1 MSFWKKNKKYLEKYN
16 FIRWPQF
23 STDKSAN
30 IMCHRIELLSDFIKP
45 ISYIFMAIWFTPCPT
60 DQRYWFFRPER
71 AEMIFTKRLF
81 SSLSARKR
89 SEGWWKYFQ
98 GVALHPLEWRKA
110 FRSFHPTHLVSLMY
124 SEKEFPWDWYRKM
137 SGRIFSCWVRLEPWK
152 SIFSVSRARDWSWRC
167 WHEIVL
173 FTQIDSQ
180 TMQIAIH
187 V

>member
-1 MSFWKKNKKYLEKYN
+1 
-16 FIRWPQF
+16 
-23 STDKSAN
+23 
-30 IMCHRIELLSDFIKP
+30 MCHRIELLSDFIEP
-45 ISYIFMAIWFTPCPT
+45 ISYIFMAIWFGFSLLPNWPT
-60 DQRYWFFRPER
+60 LLILPTER

-98 GVALHPLEWRKA
+98 GVALHPLQWRKA

-124 SEKEFPWDWYRKM
+124 GEKKFSWDWYRKM